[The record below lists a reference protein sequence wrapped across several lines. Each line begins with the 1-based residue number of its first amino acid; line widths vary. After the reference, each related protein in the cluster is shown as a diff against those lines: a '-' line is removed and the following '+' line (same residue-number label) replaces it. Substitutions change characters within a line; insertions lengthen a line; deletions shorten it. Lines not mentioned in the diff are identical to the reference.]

1 MNKPLL
7 PAEFRQYLADPAD
20 PEANAEHQRDIMKPI
35 RTGGIIIGVFVVGFL
50 IWASVFKIAGGVPAP
65 GVVSVENNRKT
76 VQHLDGGIVRR
87 ILVKEGQ
94 RVQAGQVLLVMD
106 ETQPRAQVEVF
117 RNDYDSLIAQR
128 ARLEAEISGADRIT
142 FPQELV
148 ARSNDPHVAQLMRDQ
163 ETLFRAG
170 LGVYRAQTG
179 VLIQRTAQL
188 QNRIQG
194 FQAQAKAVNEQS
206 ALIGDELSGV
216 RSLYERGYAPKSRML
231 ALERSASEL
240 TGARG
245 ARIADI
251 AGAREAIGETQI
263 QLAQVRQQRT
273 QQAADQLR
281 ETQVRLAE
289 LTPRL
294 RAAEEVLAR
303 TTVRA
308 PVSGAVLGLTQFTE
322 GGVAAPGQ
330 KLMDVVPT
338 GAGLVIHTRIPPQNI
353 DEVREGMQARVQLV
367 AYQSQQLNPVMGRV
381 TRVSADSIT
390 NDKGET
396 FFTVELAVPQEE
408 LKALGPQVKLSPGMP
423 VQTLIVTGDRT
434 IMSYLLSPFKN
445 ISRNALREN

>member
-7 PAEFRQYLADPAD
+7 PAEFRQYLGGPGDA
-20 PEANAEHQRDIMKPI
+20 EATLDHQRDIMKPI
-35 RTGGIIIGVFVVGFL
+35 RTGGIVIGVFVVGFL
-50 IWASVFKIAGGVPAP
+50 VWASIFKLAGGVPAP
-65 GVVSVENNRKT
+65 GIVSVENNRKT

-94 RVQAGQVLLVMD
+94 KVQAGQVLLVMD

-117 RNDYDSLIAQR
+117 RSDYDSLIAQR
-128 ARLEAEISGADRIT
+128 ARLEAEISGVDRIT
-142 FPQELV
+142 FPQELL
-148 ARSNDPHVAQLMRDQ
+148 ARSSDPHVAQLIRDQ

-179 VLIQRTAQL
+179 VLQQRTAQL

-194 FQAQAKAVNEQS
+194 FEAQAKAVNQQS
-206 ALIGDELSGV
+206 ALIGDELTGV

-231 ALERSASEL
+231 ALERSAAEL

-251 AGAREAIGETQI
+251 AGAREAIGETTI

-330 KLMDVVPT
+330 KLMDVVPA
-338 GAGLVIHTRIPPQNI
+338 GAGLVINTRIPPQHI
-353 DEVREGMQARVQLV
+353 DEVREGMQARIQLV

-381 TRVSADSIT
+381 TRVSADAIT
-390 NDKGET
+390 NEKGET
-396 FFTVELAVPQEE
+396 YFTAELVVPQEE
-408 LKALGPQVKLSPGMP
+408 MKVLGPTIKLSPGMP
-423 VQTLIVTGDRT
+423 VQALIVTGDRT